1 MGGDVEA
8 GLGIAEMI
16 ASLGKTD
23 RITGPWR
30 KSFYR
35 RTVGCIC
42 RLFFYCPIRHDDYSS
57 GAFFWN
63 VHRSDPELSKYGA
76 YPGLHYPL
84 HCVPFSY
91 LQERIVELML
101 DSTQLVKD
109 VGTMLEGEEAVRE
122 GMIDEVGGIHEA
134 FQKLHELIDEERRK
148 KEQEKPDHFL
158 MTLKKID
165 GILK

>member
-1 MGGDVEA
+1 
-8 GLGIAEMI
+8 
-16 ASLGKTD
+16 
-23 RITGPWR
+23 
-30 KSFYR
+30 
-35 RTVGCIC
+35 
-42 RLFFYCPIRHDDYSS
+42 
-57 GAFFWN
+57 
-63 VHRSDPELSKYGA
+63 
-76 YPGLHYPL
+76 
-84 HCVPFSY
+84 
-91 LQERIVELML
+91 ML

-148 KEQEKPDHFL
+148 RSRKNRIIFL